1 MKLAQPEG
9 KCQVGGRAVFKE
21 PCGYLLVW
29 SKCPFETLYR
39 FTMYMVFQSLLVWV
53 FYVIK
58 YMVVN
63 HFILNAVGF
72 HSG

>member
-21 PCGYLLVW
+21 PREFLLVW

-39 FTMYMVFQSLLVWV
+39 FTMVFQYLLVWV